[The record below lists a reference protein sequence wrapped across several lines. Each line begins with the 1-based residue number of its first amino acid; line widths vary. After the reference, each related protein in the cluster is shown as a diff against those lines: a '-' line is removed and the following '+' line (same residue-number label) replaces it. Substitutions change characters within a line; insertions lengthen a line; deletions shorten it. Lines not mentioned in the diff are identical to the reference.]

1 MYLNFI
7 MFKIETDLYEKKSQ
21 ELELMLEKEL
31 EDNPD
36 ETRLNI
42 LRGWEDDDYYYSY
55 EEDEDIEI
63 IRAVLSDKIK
73 EEMKKNL

>member
-1 MYLNFI
+1 

-73 EEMKKNL
+73 EGMKKNL

>member
-1 MYLNFI
+1 

-36 ETRLNI
+36 ETRLSV
-42 LRGWEDDDYYYSY
+42 LRGWEDDDYYCNY

-63 IRAVLSDKIK
+63 IRAVLDDKIK
-73 EEMKKNL
+73 EEMKNNL

>member
-1 MYLNFI
+1 

-73 EEMKKNL
+73 EEMKNLKRKI

>member
-55 EEDEDIEI
+55 EEDEHIEI

>member
-1 MYLNFI
+1 

-21 ELELMLEKEL
+21 ELELMLEKGL

-42 LRGWEDDDYYYSY
+42 LRGW
-55 EEDEDIEI
+55 EDEDIEI

>member
-1 MYLNFI
+1 
-7 MFKIETDLYEKKSQ
+7 MFKIETDLYEKKLQ
-21 ELELMLEKEL
+21 ELELMLEKGL

-42 LRGWEDDDYYYSY
+42 LRGW
-55 EEDEDIEI
+55 EDEDIEI

>member
-1 MYLNFI
+1 M
-7 MFKIETDLYEKKSQ
+7 KKKSQ

-63 IRAVLSDKIK
+63 IRAVLDDKIK
-73 EEMKKNL
+73 EEMKNNL

>member
-1 MYLNFI
+1 

>member
-1 MYLNFI
+1 

-42 LRGWEDDDYYYSY
+42 LRGWEDDDYYCNY

-63 IRAVLSDKIK
+63 IRAVLDDKIK
-73 EEMKKNL
+73 EEMKNNL

>member
-1 MYLNFI
+1 

-42 LRGWEDDDYYYSY
+42 LRGWED
-55 EEDEDIEI
+55 EDIEI
-63 IRAVLSDKIK
+63 IRAVLSDKV
-73 EEMKKNL
+73 NSPLP